1 LRPFASLPL
10 ALSALVI
17 SLGVARADEPPQAP
31 PAEPAKAATPP
42 AKEPTE
48 APKVESA
55 PPKPS
60 EPPKAASTP
69 PKPEPLLV
77 VERRARVDPPEGS
90 AGPPTTAGT
99 TGLHVELGLE
109 AFVAYDLRITPSAQ
123 GNEWFHSFEIPRA
136 HASVTGL
143 YGPVQA
149 RIVLE
154 AVRSASEGALIGVAG
169 DSFVMRL
176 REASA
181 GYRLGKWL
189 SVDAGV
195 VPTLT
200 IPELDGS
207 FNLRAVAATPLE
219 SAGLSSPADLGATA
233 KFHLPRGYGFVAAG
247 AYNGEGYQRREL
259 NRGKNVEGAL
269 EVHPFASTAARP
281 LAVFASYVNGS
292 SGTGSAK
299 ANRLTTA
306 LLWQG
311 KRVRAGADFVYAWG
325 VGENGLLRSWLVDG
339 FVRVEP
345 IDRLLLGARGFAWV
359 RDATNTSD
367 RVVEVTGAAG
377 YRVADPLEALV
388 AVSRTLLGDAARTA
402 LPGVDRWNVRVI
414 ARVVF

>member
-1 LRPFASLPL
+1 MRSSKPLALLCTL
-10 ALSALVI
+10 ALSA
-17 SLGVARADEPPQAP
+17 SSSARADAP
-31 PAEPAKAATPP
+31 PSKPP
-42 AKEPTE
+42 G
-48 APKVESA
+48 
-55 PPKPS
+55 
-60 EPPKAASTP
+60 EPPKA
-69 PKPEPLLV
+69 EPLLV
-77 VERRARVDPPEGS
+77 VERRPSVVPPEGS

-99 TGLHVELGLE
+99 TGLRVQLGLE
-109 AFVAYDLRITPSAQ
+109 AFVAYDLRLTPTAQ
-123 GNEWFHSFEIPRA
+123 GTEWFHAFEVPRA

-154 AVRSASEGALIGVAG
+154 AVRSAGEGALLGVAG

-181 GYRLGKWL
+181 GYRLGRWL

-207 FNLRAVAATPLE
+207 FNLRAVAA
-219 SAGLSSPADLGATA
+219 SAHEATGLASPADLGATA
-233 KFHLPRGYGFVAAG
+233 RFDFPRGYGFVAAG
-247 AYNGEGYQRREL
+247 GYNGEGYQQREL
-259 NRGKNVEGAL
+259 NRGKNLEAAL
-269 EVHPFASTAARP
+269 EVHPFAETGARP
-281 LAVFASYVNGS
+281 LAVFTSFVNGS

-311 KRVRAGADFVYAWG
+311 RRIRAGADFVYAWG
-325 VGENGLLRSWLVDG
+325 VGENGLLRSWAIDG

-345 IDRLLLGARGFAWV
+345 IDRLLFGARSFAWM
-359 RDATNTSD
+359 RDVSRSDD
-367 RVVEVTGAAG
+367 RVIEVTGAAG
-377 YRVADPLEALV
+377 YRLADPLEAFV
-388 AVSRTLLGDAARTA
+388 TVTRTLAGDAARTA
-402 LPGVDRWNVRVI
+402 LPGIDRWNIRVI

>member
-1 LRPFASLPL
+1 MRPFASLSTMLL
-10 ALSALVI
+10 AIAVSA
-17 SLGVARADEPPQAP
+17 GVARAEDPPVAAP
-31 PAEPAKAATPP
+31 
-42 AKEPTE
+42 E
-48 APKVESA
+48 APKAASEA
-55 PPKPS
+55 PKAAS
-60 EPPKAASTP
+60 EPPKPASEA

-90 AGPPTTAGT
+90 AGPATTAGT
-99 TGLHVELGLE
+99 TGLRVQLGLE
-109 AFVAYDLRITPSAQ
+109 AFVAYDLRVTPTAQ

-154 AVRSASEGALIGVAG
+154 AVRSASEGALLGVAG

-233 KFHLPRGYGFVAAG
+233 KLHFPRGYGFVAAG

-259 NRGKNVEGAL
+259 NRGKNVEAAV
-269 EVHPFASTAARP
+269 EVHPFATTAARP

-325 VGENGLLRSWLVDG
+325 VGENGLLRSWVIDG

-359 RDATNTSD
+359 RDAANTSD
-367 RVVEVTGAAG
+367 RIVEVTGAAG
-377 YRVADPLEALV
+377 YRIADPLEALV
-388 AVSRTLLGDAARTA
+388 AVSRTLAGDAAQTA
-402 LPGVDRWNVRVI
+402 LPGIDRWNVRVI